1 MGECMR
7 GTREEG
13 GLCVPMLS
21 GEFKCACGW
30 AVVVTEVEQSLV
42 IYVMCVRVCGRCLSP
57 SLSLHLFPLLWPA
70 VGNCGT
76 YA

>member
-1 MGECMR
+1 MGEYMR
-7 GTREEG
+7 GTGKEG

-42 IYVMCVRVCGRCLSP
+42 IYVMCVRVCGRCVSLYLSP
-57 SLSLHLFPLLWPA
+57 SSGLLLA
-70 VGNCGT
+70 TVEHMHR
-76 YA
+76 